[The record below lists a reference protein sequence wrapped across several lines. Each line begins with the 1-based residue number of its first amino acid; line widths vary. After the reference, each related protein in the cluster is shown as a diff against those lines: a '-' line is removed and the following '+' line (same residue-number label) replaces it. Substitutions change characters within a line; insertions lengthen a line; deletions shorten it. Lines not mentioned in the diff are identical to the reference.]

1 MKKFLSVMLFVY
13 LILFLS
19 APSICQKSREINKSF
34 RFKKD
39 GRVSINTYKGS
50 ITVKTWDRSEVKVF
64 VKIEVENWDRYSE
77 KKVKYTE
84 IDFDHSPNHLRI
96 KTDYDKIK
104 KGSSSFWG
112 LFSKNTG
119 SLPLVHY
126 EIKMPRNADLVI
138 EDYKSETEISGMQA
152 SVELETYKGK
162 VDIRGLEGSM
172 ELETY
177 KGEVEV
183 DYKEMTGRNR
193 FETYKGNIKIS
204 LPEDTNFDL
213 DLDLGRRGEFD
224 SDFDI
229 NMGRRGRKNREK
241 YYRGSINRGGAK
253 LIVETDKGEIRLYAK

>member
-1 MKKFLSVMLFVY
+1 MKKLLSVLLFVS
-13 LILFLS
+13 LILFVTG
-19 APSICQKSREINKSF
+19 PSICQKSREIKRSF
-34 RFKKD
+34 RFKRD

-64 VKIEVENWDRYSE
+64 IKIEVDDWDKYSE

-84 IDFDHSPNHLRI
+84 IDFDHSPRYLRI

-104 KGSSSFWG
+104 KGSSSFWD

-126 EIKMPRNADLVI
+126 EIKMPRTADLII
-138 EDYKSETEISGMQA
+138 EDYKSETEISNLQA
-152 SVELETYKGK
+152 SVEIETYKGTVDIRDLEGAVELETYKGD
-162 VDIRGLEGSM
+162 VDVNYTKM
-172 ELETY
+172 
-177 KGEVEV
+177 K
-183 DYKEMTGRNR
+183 GRNR

-204 LPEDTNFDL
+204 MPEETNFDL
-213 DLDLGRRGEFD
+213 DLDIGRRGELD

-241 YYRGSINRGGAK
+241 YYRGSFNRGGAK
-253 LIVETDKGEIRLYAK
+253 LIIQTDRGEIRLHAK